1 MAQDP
6 FLEAGVSIP
15 PEMPYQDKEFQP
27 ENKENLK
34 SSQVNLDN
42 KEEKS
47 INSSPPTVEISND
60 M

>member
-15 PEMPYQDKEFQP
+15 LDMPYHDNEPQK
-27 ENKENLK
+27 ENKEYPK

-47 INSSPPTVEISND
+47 INPLPPTIEISND